1 MDRRTRNSF
10 ENMASSSLSFDFHS
24 PRMCMVELVFFRKN
38 AAVAI
43 LTADSKRSFLAS
55 WTELPISVRLAM
67 CPAERE
73 RDSSGCRASG
83 ITLEQPLHVLLVLL
97 LLVKGLSHHSCVLTE
112 SARRPEKIQNA
123 MMRAVRSPRAQ
134 KQLRSISVGRRGDS

>member
-1 MDRRTRNSF
+1 
-10 ENMASSSLSFDFHS
+10 
-24 PRMCMVELVFFRKN
+24 MCMVKLVFFREN

-55 WTELPISVRLAM
+55 CTELPISVRLAI

-83 ITLEQPLHVLLVLL
+83 ITIELPVHVLLVLL
-97 LLVKGLSHHSCVLTE
+97 LLVT
-112 SARRPEKIQNA
+112 
-123 MMRAVRSPRAQ
+123 
-134 KQLRSISVGRRGDS
+134 